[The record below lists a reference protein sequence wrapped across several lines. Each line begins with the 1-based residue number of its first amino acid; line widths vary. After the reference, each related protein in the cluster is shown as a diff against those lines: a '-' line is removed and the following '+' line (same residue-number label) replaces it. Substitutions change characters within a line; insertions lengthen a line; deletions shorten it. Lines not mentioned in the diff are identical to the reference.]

1 MKNPAYLY
9 EVSFF
14 SALSMVFPESW
25 KRRVADFYAHHCS
38 KVFEITFVF
47 FEQTQSIKIWSDQ
60 VITFYF
66 QIICA
71 IFTLLNPGRKI
82 I

>member
-1 MKNPAYLY
+1 MKKIKL
-9 EVSFF
+9 F
-14 SALSMVFPESW
+14 SELFT
-25 KRRVADFYAHHCS
+25 S
-38 KVFEITFVF
+38 KFFEITFVF